1 MLMQQNNFHYQIFFS
16 FNFSQKHSDLSSNP
30 SHTPTSLKSHLASLP
45 VPLDFLVS
53 YFFSVCLYLVFKFLL
68 HSTMEEDASSMI
80 SSANKMNA
88 TAETS
93 DSNNTYYT
101 LLGCKRMRHENNN
114 NASSLAKFKGVVPQQ
129 NGHWGA
135 QIYANH
141 QRIWLGTFK
150 SEKEAAMAYDSA
162 AIKLRSGD
170 SHRNFPWTERTAQE
184 PEFQKHY
191 STEAVLN
198 MIRDGSY
205 PSKFAAF
212 LRTQSQS
219 KDMGFSLKQTKVHGD
234 GQFSCSQLFQKELTP
249 SDVGKLNRLVIPK
262 KYAVRYFPYICESME
277 DNTAA
282 AAAADGNGVDDIE
295 LVFYDKLMKSWKF
308 RYCYWRS
315 SQSFVFTRGW
325 NRFVKEKKLKANDII
340 TFYSCERGEKAK
352 EGETFCLID
361 VIYNGGES
369 KNCLVEGVNEV
380 QLELDLNLGKMFTYK
395 MDEDDKKFKEEKIL
409 SVLDP
414 IQKVDDK
421 GFRLFGVNIN

>member
-1 MLMQQNNFHYQIFFS
+1 
-16 FNFSQKHSDLSSNP
+16 
-30 SHTPTSLKSHLASLP
+30 
-45 VPLDFLVS
+45 
-53 YFFSVCLYLVFKFLL
+53 
-68 HSTMEEDASSMI
+68 MEEDASSMI

-88 TAETS
+88 TTETS

>member
-1 MLMQQNNFHYQIFFS
+1 NILICPQILLIPP
-16 FNFSQKHSDLSSNP
+16 HP
-30 SHTPTSLKSHLASLP
+30 LKSHLASLP

-249 SDVGKLNRLVIPK
+249 SDVG
-262 KYAVRYFPYICESME
+262 
-277 DNTAA
+277 
-282 AAAADGNGVDDIE
+282 
-295 LVFYDKLMKSWKF
+295 
-308 RYCYWRS
+308 
-315 SQSFVFTRGW
+315 W

-340 TFYSCERGEKAK
+340 TFYSCERGENAK

-361 VIYNGGES
+361 VIYNGGDS

>member
-1 MLMQQNNFHYQIFFS
+1 
-16 FNFSQKHSDLSSNP
+16 
-30 SHTPTSLKSHLASLP
+30 
-45 VPLDFLVS
+45 
-53 YFFSVCLYLVFKFLL
+53 
-68 HSTMEEDASSMI
+68 MEEDASSMI
-80 SSANKMNA
+80 SSAKMNGPS
-88 TAETS
+88 ETS
-93 DSNNTYYT
+93 DSNNTHYMFQAC
-101 LLGCKRMRHENNN
+101 CKRTRHDSNPT
-114 NASSLAKFKGVVPQQ
+114 LAKFKGVVPQQ

-170 SHRNFPWTERTAQE
+170 SHRNFPWTDRTAQE
-184 PEFQKHY
+184 PNFQNHY

-219 KDMGFSLKQTKVHGD
+219 NELGINLKQKRVVRGD

-262 KYAVRYFPYICESME
+262 KYAVRYFPYICANVE
-277 DNTAA
+277 AA
-282 AAAADGNGVDDIE
+282 ENNVGGHGVDDIE
-295 LVFYDKLMKSWKF
+295 LVFYDKVMKSWKF

-325 NRFVKEKKLKANDII
+325 NKFVKEKKLKANDII
-340 TFYSCERGEKAK
+340 TFFTCESAEKAK

-361 VIYNGGES
+361 VVHNGGES
-369 KNCLVEGVNEV
+369 KTCSMEGMNETTQVE
-380 QLELDLNLGKMFTYK
+380 LELNLGKNVVYK
-395 MDEDDKKFKEEKIL
+395 IDHHDEDEKESKEEIELL
-409 SVLDP
+409 SGLARAHHLDE
-414 IQKVDDK
+414 K
-421 GFRLFGVNIN
+421 GIRLFGVHINSQGADCSF